1 MRHRALRSPRL
12 RLLTA
17 AVVLAVVSTAF
28 AAPGVG
34 AAASA
39 ASGGASASGD
49 QVRVDQVGYL
59 PTDVKHAYLMA
70 TAPVAHA
77 TWSAIDA
84 HGAVVASGSV
94 STVNRGAW
102 NAGYPDVYDMTF
114 TALTVPG
121 SYHLEVQGGARAS
134 SPDFAI
140 EDATTMY
147 SSIVA
152 NGVAFFQVQRDGSDV
167 VPGQLDRQPSHLTDS
182 RADIYAIP
190 AFDPDTD
197 GETNVG
203 PLVLRGL
210 CITATGKADR
220 SPVDLETCRGTTAQ
234 EWTINS
240 DGSIAVTESGKC
252 LSVIGGAT
260 ANGSLADSYDCNG
273 SDSELWSALARGTAS
288 SGLFQGQVNGKCLVD
303 SSNAV
308 QITTC
313 DKASAS
319 QQVHFSTGLTKIG
332 GQVDAQ
338 GGWFDAGDFLKFTH
352 TAAYG
357 DVLLY
362 ASARGLGASAPAS
375 LKSEA
380 QYGEQWLNKM
390 WDQKSKTLYLQV
402 GIGVGDDAGTYFGD
416 HDIWRLPQGDT
427 TDHSAIDVY
436 AAQQRP
442 VFEAAAPGQPI
453 SPNVAGRVA
462 AAFALAA
469 QADADAHRSRALTEL
484 QAATSVYAMANTTN
498 PPNPLTTAEP
508 NDFYPESSWHDD
520 MELGG
525 AEISLA
531 LQSLSRS
538 ATSYLADASHW
549 AQAYI
554 ANDAGSDT
562 FNLYDTSAL
571 AHADLVRAMDVAGDP
586 SLAVTRT
593 ALVADLKRQVQAG
606 AAHAASD
613 IFRAAGDID
622 NFDVDSHTF
631 GWIATEAWYADLAHD
646 HSYDAF
652 AAEQRDWLFGAN
664 AWGTSFMVGEGDTF
678 PDCMQHQVANLSG
691 STNGTPPIAIG
702 AVVNGPND
710 ASLFDP
716 SQGGIGG
723 YQDGMVPCP
732 PNGADPYAAFD
743 GHGSTF
749 IDDVRSWQTDEPALD
764 MTGSAIIAAASQ
776 LALDRSCTAD
786 H

>member
-1 MRHRALRSPRL
+1 MIGRVLRRPRL
-12 RLLTA
+12 RFVAAA
-17 AVVLAVVSTAF
+17 AVLATATTAF
-28 AAPGVG
+28 APLG
-34 AAASA
+34 ADAVQGSASVS
-39 ASGGASASGD
+39 ASGSGD

-77 TWSAIDA
+77 TWRVIDS
-84 HGAVVASGSV
+84 HGVAAASG
-94 STVNRGAW
+94 TVGTSNRGAW
-102 NAGYPDVYDMTF
+102 NAGYPDVYDITF
-114 TALTVPG
+114 TALSAPG
-121 SYHLEVQGGARAS
+121 RYHLEVQGGARAT
-134 SPDFAI
+134 SPLFAI
-140 EDATTMY
+140 EDAASLYGT
-147 SSIVA
+147 IVT
-152 NGVAFFQVQRDGSDV
+152 NGVSFYQTQRDGSAV
-167 VPGQLDRQPSHLTDS
+167 LPGQLDRQPSHLTDS
-182 RADIYAIP
+182 HANVYAIP
-190 AFDPDTD
+190 SFDPDTD

-203 PLVLRGL
+203 PLVLQGL
-210 CITATGKADR
+210 CATATGTANR
-220 SPVDLETCRGTTAQ
+220 SRVALKTCAGTSEQ

-240 DGSIAVTESGKC
+240 DGSIVVTASGKC
-252 LSVIGGAT
+252 LSVVGGAT
-260 ANGSLADSYDCNG
+260 ANGSPADVFDCDG
-273 SDSELWSALARGTAS
+273 SDSQLWSALARGTAS
-288 SGLFQGQVNGKCLVD
+288 SGRFQGQVSNKCLSD
-303 SSNAV
+303 SGNALQIAACSNS
-308 QITTC
+308 
-313 DKASAS
+313 SANE
-319 QQVHFSTGLTKIG
+319 QVHFSTGLTKIG
-332 GQVDAQ
+332 GPVDAE

-362 ASARGLGASAPAS
+362 ASARGLGATAPAS
-375 LKSEA
+375 LKAEA

-390 WDQKSKTLYLQV
+390 WDQKTKTLYLQV

-416 HDIWRLPQGDT
+416 HDIWRLPQADT
-427 TDHSAIDVY
+427 TDHSTIDLY

-453 SPNVAGRVA
+453 SPNLAGRVA

-469 QADADAHRSRALTEL
+469 QSDAHANHSRALSEL
-484 QAATSVYAMANTTN
+484 QAATSVYALANTTH
-498 PPNPLTTAEP
+498 PPDPLTTAEP

-520 MELGG
+520 MELGA

-531 LQSLSRS
+531 LQSLGRTP
-538 ATSYLADASHW
+538 ATYLAAAAHW

-554 ANDAGSDT
+554 ADDAGSDT

-571 AHADLVRAMDVAGDP
+571 AHADLVQAMDAAGDP

-593 ALVADLKRQVQAG
+593 ALITDLKRQVQAG
-606 AAHAASD
+606 ATHATSD
-613 IFRAAGDID
+613 VFRAAGDID

-631 GWIATEAWYADLAHD
+631 GWIATEAWYAGLAND

-678 PDCMQHQVANLSG
+678 PNCMQHQVANLSG
-691 STNGTPPIAIG
+691 STNGTPPVAVG

-710 ASLFDP
+710 AGLFDP
-716 SQGGIGG
+716 SEGGIGG

-732 PNGADPYAAFD
+732 PDGSDPYAAFD

-764 MTGSAIIAAASQ
+764 MTGAAIIAAASQ
-776 LALDRSCTAD
+776 LALDRDAKRS
-786 H
+786 